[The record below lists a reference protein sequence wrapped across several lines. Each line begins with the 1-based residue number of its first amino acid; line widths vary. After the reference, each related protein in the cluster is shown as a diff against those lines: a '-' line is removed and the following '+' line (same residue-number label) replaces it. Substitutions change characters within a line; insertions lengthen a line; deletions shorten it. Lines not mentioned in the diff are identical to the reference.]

1 MNKRTLIYILGWVM
15 FIEGLAMQLSTLVG
29 LFYGEK
35 NFRYFLYIGLALI
48 VVGLIVVI
56 NKPKRFNMSRRD
68 GFAATALSWI
78 MLSVFGALPLS
89 LSGQIPHYID
99 ALFES
104 VSGFTTTGSTI
115 LENIEALEFRA
126 REENMAIGVPLA
138 MLGLKDEL
146 QIVCINRG
154 GEIIIPTGK
163 DCIELNDS
171 DVIVTKHKGLFDLK
185 DILK

>member
-68 GFAATALSWI
+68 GFAATAPSWI
-78 MLSVFGALPLS
+78 MLSVFGALPLC

-115 LENIEALEFRA
+115 LENIEALDKCMLFWRA
-126 REENMAIGVPLA
+126 LSHF
-138 MLGLKDEL
+138 LG
-146 QIVCINRG
+146 G
-154 GEIIIPTGK
+154 MG
-163 DCIELNDS
+163 
-171 DVIVTKHKGLFDLK
+171 VIVFLWRLSRSWAETRVST
-185 DILK
+185 